1 METLICPNCGNEI
14 HIRFFTPKEITCKEC
29 KESFAAE
36 YEDENGEIH
45 PGGIEGFKAVHP
57 KITKAATIT
66 AEVGIMAL
74 AAIGIGMAVK
84 DKFDELTAAP
94 ETSPLQNSDAVDQIP
109 PQENATDSSIP
120 DESSEYETKTIP
132 VSGGLVNLPLG
143 RHPSLE
149 KREQAAENGYPDL
162 GENQTW
168 RVDHARN
175 IKVYTEDDI

>member
-1 METLICPNCGNEI
+1 MKTVICPNCGNEI
-14 HIRFFTPKEITCKEC
+14 HIRFLTPKEITCKKC

-45 PGGIEGFKAVHP
+45 PGGIEGFIAVHP
-57 KITKAATIT
+57 KITKAATT
-66 AEVGIMAL
+66 TVEVGIMVL
-74 AAIGIGMAVK
+74 AAIGIGVAVK
-84 DKFDELTAAP
+84 DKFDELTATP
-94 ETSPLQNSDAVDQIP
+94 EALPSQNPDAADQIS
-109 PQENATDSSIP
+109 PQENATDSLMP

-132 VSGGLVNLPLG
+132 VSGGLVNLPFG

-149 KREQAAENGYPDL
+149 KREQAAENGYLDL